1 MRCEGS
7 ARAFASVAAIRAMA
21 QALIEPTV
29 ISWEGRGQSHF
40 QLAFSYEVGRSV
52 SPQCPL
58 RPPTLLHALWAPRAA
73 LPSRRS
79 PSSPRKTGPR
89 FSLPVPPFCNVRRCL
104 QGTNDYS
111 R

>member
-40 QLAFSYEVGRSV
+40 QLAFSYEVGRS
-52 SPQCPL
+52 L
-58 RPPTLLHALWAPRAA
+58 RSAH
-73 LPSRRS
+73 
-79 PSSPRKTGPR
+79 
-89 FSLPVPPFCNVRRCL
+89 
-104 QGTNDYS
+104 
-111 R
+111 